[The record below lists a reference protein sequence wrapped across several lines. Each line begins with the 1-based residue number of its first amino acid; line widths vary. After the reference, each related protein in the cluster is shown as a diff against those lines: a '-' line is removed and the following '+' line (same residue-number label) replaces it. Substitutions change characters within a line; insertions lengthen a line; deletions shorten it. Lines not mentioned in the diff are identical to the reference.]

1 MQSPAQ
7 TFPVLSFL
15 GVLVQL
21 GGALM
26 LIALFLM
33 MRRFV
38 LRRAYFT
45 AWVVAWASLAVA
57 ILALVVR
64 YILVPGITGTSLD
77 DNHPVVRGLYLAYQV
92 SKSLGLLFFLRGT
105 LMYVNGAVAGV
116 RATRRLWIGVAAF
129 AALSTFGSRHGLNE
143 MVIWQAVIAV
153 PMLALCSAAFLRLPR
168 ARRTRGS
175 IATGTSFA
183 LLALLWAAYAGAFGL
198 VLSRATGRFPDYAR
212 TLVSFNSY
220 FDLTCNVLL
229 GYAMILVLLEDA
241 KRELVVAQSALRLA
255 HDQLTR
261 AALVD
266 SLTDA
271 LNRRAYT
278 EGVGLDMVRATFG
291 TVVIADLD
299 NLKLVNDEYGHAA
312 GDRLIRLCSDVFRA
326 ALRGSDKLYRWGG
339 DEFLLILPAA
349 HASDVLARLQ
359 RNLEGADP
367 VAAGPD
373 GQLARLRVSLGAA
386 DYSSYEE
393 LPGALER
400 ADRAMYDEKAR
411 RKRLA
416 AESTP
421 ATLASASS
429 LAMR

>member
-1 MQSPAQ
+1 MQPPAQ

-21 GGALM
+21 GGAVM

-45 AWVVAWASLAVA
+45 AWVAGWAALAFA
-57 ILALVVR
+57 ILALVIR
-64 YILVPGITGTSLD
+64 YVLVPGIIGTTLRD
-77 DNHPVVRGLYLAYQV
+77 THPVVRGLYLVYQA
-92 SKSLGLLFFLRGT
+92 SKTLGLVFFLRGT

-129 AALSTFGSRHGLNE
+129 AAVSTFGSRHGLNE

-367 VAAGPD
+367 VAAGPA

-393 LPGALER
+393 LPAALER

-421 ATLASASS
+421 ATLASTSS

>member
-1 MQSPAQ
+1 
-7 TFPVLSFL
+7 
-15 GVLVQL
+15 
-21 GGALM
+21 
-26 LIALFLM
+26 M

-45 AWVVAWASLAVA
+45 AWVAGWAALAFA
-57 ILALVVR
+57 ILALVIR
-64 YILVPGITGTSLD
+64 YVLVPGIIGTTLRD
-77 DNHPVVRGLYLAYQV
+77 THPVVRGLYLVYQA
-92 SKSLGLLFFLRGT
+92 SKTLGLVFFLRGT

-367 VAAGPD
+367 VAAGPA

>member
-1 MQSPAQ
+1 MQPPAQ

-21 GGALM
+21 GGAVM

-45 AWVVAWASLAVA
+45 AWVAAWASLAVA
-57 ILALVVR
+57 IVALVVR
-64 YILVPGITGTSLD
+64 YILVPGIVGTSLGD
-77 DNHPVVRGLYLAYQV
+77 THPVVRGLYLVYQA
-92 SKSLGLLFFLRGT
+92 SKGLGLVFFLRGT

-143 MVIWQAVIAV
+143 MVIWQSAIAV
-153 PMLALCSAAFLRLPR
+153 PMLGLCAITFLRLPR

-175 IATGTSFA
+175 LATGTSFA
-183 LLALLWAAYAGAFGL
+183 LLAVLWAVYAGAFGL
-198 VLSRATGRFPDYAR
+198 VLSGITGRFPDYAR

-220 FDLTCNVLL
+220 YDLTCNVLL

-241 KRELVVAQSALRLA
+241 KRELATAQSALRLT

-271 LNRRAYT
+271 LNRRAYA
-278 EGVGLDMVRATFG
+278 EGVGLEMVRVTFG

-299 NLKLVNDEYGHAA
+299 NLKRVNDEYGHAA
-312 GDRLIRLCSDVFRA
+312 GDRLIRLCADVLRA
-326 ALRGSDKLYRWGG
+326 TLRGYDKLYRWGG
-339 DEFLLILPAA
+339 DEFLLILPTA

-359 RNLEGADP
+359 RSLDGTQSVLTES
-367 VAAGPD
+367 AGEH
-373 GQLARLRVSLGAA
+373 AYLRVSLGAA
-386 DYSSYEE
+386 DYASYEE
-393 LPGALER
+393 LSAAVER
-400 ADRAMYDEKAR
+400 ADRAMYEEKAR
-411 RKRLA
+411 
-416 AESTP
+416 
-421 ATLASASS
+421 
-429 LAMR
+429 